1 MKYYQLLFV
10 IALLF
15 LLLFGRFLISPQKL
29 FYVLTSPGSAVA
41 DFPRVKIYSAYPF
54 NNRGEVAINAGREQG
69 VKEKMA
75 VTVDGQVLFGQVTQV
90 FEHYSIVRTFF
101 DKGWQVPVRVG
112 FQETDALLEG
122 GPTPKLTMV
131 AKNKEFNDGE
141 TVYSASRDFPY
152 GLPIGRVKKI
162 KDTPTAVFKEAEL
175 DAPYNFNDLRELELW
190 LR

>member
-1 MKYYQLLFV
+1 MKYYHLIFIVVLLFV
-10 IALLF
+10 
-15 LLLFGRFLISPQKL
+15 LLFGRFLISPQKL
-29 FYVLTSPGSAVA
+29 FYELTSPGSAVA
-41 DFPRVKIYSAYPF
+41 DFPRVKIYSTYPF
-54 NNRGEVAINAGREQG
+54 NNRGEVVINAGSELG

-75 VTVDGQVLFGQVTQV
+75 VTVDGKVLFGQIVQV
-90 FEHYSIVRTFF
+90 FENYSIVRAFF

-122 GPTPKLTMV
+122 GSTPKLTMV

-152 GLPIGRVKKI
+152 GLPIGKVKKI

-175 DAPYNFNDLRELELW
+175 EAPYSFNDLRELELW